1 MKRTTI
7 TLFLAIVLGFFAQAT
22 SYAPDN
28 EQFELVKGGVVDKNH
43 DGEWARLRFFVLTE
57 NPSVDV
63 PVISI
68 DIILSDGTI
77 IPDVRFLRSRNEKSV
92 AMYQVKLM
100 KLGVVGDFEIRV
112 KLDTSAIVKTSF
124 LALIDGGP
132 GSIPN
137 ETILIIKYP

>member
-7 TLFLAIVLGFFAQAT
+7 TLFLAIAFGFFVQAT
-22 SYAPDN
+22 LYSPGN
-28 EQFELVKGGVVDKNH
+28 EPFELVKGEVLDKNH
-43 DGEWARLRFFVLTE
+43 DGEWDRLRFFVLTE

>member
-7 TLFLAIVLGFFAQAT
+7 TLFLAIAFGFFVQAT
-22 SYAPDN
+22 LYSPDN
-28 EQFELVKGGVVDKNH
+28 EPFELVKGEVLDKNH
-43 DGEWARLRFFVLTE
+43 DGEWDRLRFYVLTE
-57 NPSVDV
+57 NSKIDV

-68 DIILSDGTI
+68 DIVFSDGTI
-77 IPDVRFLRSRNEKSV
+77 IPDVCFMRSKNEKSV
-92 AMYQVKLM
+92 AMYQVKLK

-112 KLDTSAIVKTSF
+112 KLDTSAIVTTSF
-124 LALIDGGP
+124 YELTDGGP